1 MANDLI
7 NGEGAGKPAPVVT
20 DTSVWMYRG
29 HDARLFASV
38 GDVPANDGW
47 KDAPYDLEA
56 VAVEP
61 EKRKPGRPRKADETP
76 VDEVAPDGDSN
87 AN

>member
-7 NGEGAGKPAPVVT
+7 NGEGAGKPAPVAA
-20 DTSVWMYRG
+20 DTSVWMYKG
-29 HDARLFASV
+29 HDAKLFASV
-38 GDVPANDGW
+38 ADVPTDEGW
-47 KDAPYDLEA
+47 KDTPYDLEA

-61 EKRKPGRPRKADETP
+61 EKRKGGRPRKVEAP
-76 VDEVAPDGDSN
+76 VDEVTPDGDAN